1 MQLCYQTNAFSRV
14 IKMSPSLLLPS
25 PITLI
30 GVHVVNRPQYLH
42 LGFHIQFEQVIY
54 HLDWLANTITEISS
68 KWNDFPLLRY
78 MVYHLCS
85 SVIITCLK
93 TNTFSPS
100 CLYSL
105 KMVQIWKISWTLLI
119 ILCKVQH
126 QFKYSL
132 LAQLAYTLW
141 W

>member
-1 MQLCYQTNAFSRV
+1 MHENIVRWGFCYNRV
-14 IKMSPSLLLPS
+14 SKSFGT
-25 PITLI
+25 TLKYI
-30 GVHVVNRPQYLH
+30 
-42 LGFHIQFEQVIY
+42 
-54 HLDWLANTITEISS
+54 DWNGKILQNYWWRIHKSQNLYVKTINDSQITEISS

-85 SVIITCLK
+85 SVIITYLK

-105 KMVQIWKISWTLLI
+105 NMVQIWKTSWTLLI